1 MFCRLGIRKIEFREF
16 FELHKMLITLLDVD
30 QQLNHKN
37 YALDLVFIHHTFKN
51 GHTQCKGCKTGKNFE
66 LFWSEI
72 GYRWLKQP
80 GYGFDL
86 ESGYGFEIRQGIML
100 YSSLALIH

>member
-1 MFCRLGIRKIEFREF
+1 
-16 FELHKMLITLLDVD
+16 MLINLCELLDVD

-37 YALDLVFIHHTFKN
+37 YALDLVFIHYTFKN
-51 GHTQCKGCKTGKNFE
+51 GHTQCKGCKKGKNFE

-80 GYGFDL
+80 GYGF
-86 ESGYGFEIRQGIML
+86 EIRQGIML
-100 YSSLALIH
+100 YSSLVLID